1 MNRTEYE
8 QVSPE
13 VILRTTL
20 WGGSENLRQ
29 SRRRAYHDG
38 YETGLTSRL
47 PLRSP
52 TAVLRYRV
60 DQQEHWLDGWR
71 DGKEAKRS

>member
-20 WGGSENLRQ
+20 WGGSEKLRRE
-29 SRRRAYHDG
+29 RRKAYREG
-38 YETGLTSRL
+38 YDAGLYGGYTRL
-47 PLRSP
+47 P
-52 TAVLRYRV
+52 VGFE
-60 DQQEHWLDGWR
+60 DHFWDGWTA
-71 DGKEAKRS
+71 GKEAKHS